1 MPNAFERT
9 FNERVIPAANRGF
22 GVEVVVSFGV
32 QTSEPFTARRSAKD
46 YRSEGSKYGIEVA
59 KTLRDYLLPVASVA
73 FEGAQVEPKR
83 LFVIHETETGES
95 FEVLAPDEDT
105 PAVELMPGGYEWLV
119 HTRKREAR

>member
-59 KTLRDYLLPVASVA
+59 KTLRDYLLPVASIV
-73 FEGAQVEPKR
+73 FQGAQVEPKK
-83 LFVIHETETGES
+83 LFVVHETETGES

-105 PAVELMPGGYEWLV
+105 PAVELMPGGFEWLV

>member
-59 KTLRDYLLPVASVA
+59 KTLRDYLLPVASVV
-73 FEGAQVEPKR
+73 FHGAQVEPKK
-83 LFVIHETETGES
+83 LFVVHETETGES